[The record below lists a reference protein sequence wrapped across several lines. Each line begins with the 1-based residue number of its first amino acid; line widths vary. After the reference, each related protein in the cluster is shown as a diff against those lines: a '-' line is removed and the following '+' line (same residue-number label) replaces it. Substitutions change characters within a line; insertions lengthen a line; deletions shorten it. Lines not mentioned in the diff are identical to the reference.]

1 MTDALFKQFPTAPLY
16 QINEEV
22 YLMVAGQS
30 QPTGPYLISAVLA
43 SQRYSIK
50 RKDNGEQLPQ
60 SIKEEDLVVR
70 VS

>member
-1 MTDALFKQFPTAPLY
+1 
-16 QINEEV
+16 
-22 YLMVAGQS
+22 MVAGQS
-30 QPTGPYLISAVLA
+30 QPTGPYLISAILA
-43 SQRYSIK
+43 SRRYSIK